1 MLIIHSHLAW
11 ANSSHFITLSMFS
24 WNFPQIQMLD
34 KIRRT
39 PVGMVKPLIIF
50 MICSIWPNA
59 GFLSINN
66 IIISFGKHGQTGY
79 TLWEMVV
86 LMQHPPV
93 GSSARICKFCFIF
106 THVFFFHPTFYFCN
120 DFSWPHPEAKVLH
133 LQLPPTE
140 RCRELVGIIFCW
152 SSFFQHPSGFR
163 ILCGLGFRLQ
173 VIRGFDSIGEDVS
186 KSVVLNHKWL
196 PSLKRTASLHLKM
209 DGWKTL
215 VSFWGPGWDGY
226 CSGEKLMLVSGR
238 STSWGA
244 CIWRCIGMCLLGIEE
259 DHLDTL

>member
-106 THVFFFHPTFYFCN
+106 THVFFPIQLSIFVMIFHDHTPRQRSCTFSFLLRKGAG
-120 DFSWPHPEAKVLH
+120 SWL
-133 LQLPPTE
+133 
-140 RCRELVGIIFCW
+140 G
-152 SSFFQHPSGFR
+152 SFFAGLHFSNTPVVSGFY
-163 ILCGLGFRLQ
+163 
-173 VIRGFDSIGEDVS
+173 V
-186 KSVVLNHKWL
+186 
-196 PSLKRTASLHLKM
+196 A
-209 DGWKTL
+209 
-215 VSFWGPGWDGY
+215 
-226 CSGEKLMLVSGR
+226 
-238 STSWGA
+238 
-244 CIWRCIGMCLLGIEE
+244 
-259 DHLDTL
+259 